1 MGEERIIPPPPP
13 ARHREGQILGEIPDT
28 LGLVLWQYLRH
39 LRDWADASPEERS
52 ALFSAATPL
61 WVAAKRKE
69 ARALAGELADVL
81 GLFASLVDG
90 PTAVSPAAVAA
101 GCVRVVEWALAR
113 DHVQTAIEWA
123 ELSALVD
130 PENPALANLA
140 GRVTRNADLYDR
152 SEAWFRRGIGYARLI
167 DDKVE
172 LTRGHL
178 GYGTLCKLLGRV
190 RCARRH
196 LNSGS
201 QLARKH
207 GPPWL
212 AAGVQH
218 DLLALLTLWGQ
229 YTDAE
234 QRARR
239 ALALYPK
246 NHPRLPLFAA
256 DVALLLVLERR
267 FTAAVRVLRG
277 ALRLIREPAPRAVVL
292 ALTARAL
299 SGAKRYHE
307 AEHCRRRALGLLKR
321 HHRVEAATRWHLA
334 EALRLAQ
341 QWETAGEEAQAA
353 LERAVGDNDREAERV
368 VRRTLRNIE
377 TCRTAAARGLGEDP
391 ERREL
396 VEMLCVRLSEWAPRR
411 ARPSR
416 PPWGSDW
423 AA

>member
-13 ARHREGQILGEIPDT
+13 ARLREGEILGEIPDT

-39 LRDWADASPEERS
+39 LRDWADASPEARI
-52 ALFSAATPL
+52 ALFSPATPL

-69 ARALAGELADVL
+69 ARALAGQLGDVL
-81 GLFASLVDG
+81 GLFASLVDE
-90 PTAVSPAAVAA
+90 PTAVPSSAVADA
-101 GCVRVVEWALAR
+101 CVRVVEWALAR
-113 DHVQTAIEWA
+113 DHVQTAVEWA
-123 ELSALVD
+123 EVAALVE
-130 PENPALANLA
+130 PENPGLANLA

-152 SEAWFRRGIGYARLI
+152 SEAWFRRGIGYARLM

-172 LTRGHL
+172 LTRAHL

-190 RCARRH
+190 RGARRH

-212 AAGVQH
+212 AAGAQH
-218 DLLALLTLWGQ
+218 DLLTVLTLWGL

-246 NHPRLPLFAA
+246 SHPRLPLFAA

-267 FTAAVRVLRG
+267 FAAAVRVLRG
-277 ALRLIREPAPRAVVL
+277 VLRLIREPAPRAVVL

-299 SGAKRYHE
+299 AGADRVQE
-307 AEHCRRRALGLLKR
+307 AEHCRRRALGLLKGHR
-321 HHRVEAATRWHLA
+321 RVEAATRWHLA

-341 QWETAGEEAQAA
+341 HWDAAGDEARAA
-353 LERAVGDNDREAERV
+353 LECAVSENDREAERM
-368 VRRTLRNIE
+368 VRRTLRTIE
-377 TCRTAAARGLGEDP
+377 SRRTAGARGLGNDP
-391 ERREL
+391 ERRAF
-396 VEMLCVRLSEWAPRR
+396 VETLCVRLTEWAPRR

>member
-13 ARHREGQILGEIPDT
+13 ARQREGEILGEIPDT

-39 LRDWADASPEERS
+39 LRDWADASPEARI
-52 ALFSAATPL
+52 ALFSSATPL

-69 ARALAGELADVL
+69 ARALAGELTEAL
-81 GLFASLVDG
+81 GVFASLVDG
-90 PTAVSPAAVAA
+90 PTAVSASAVADA
-101 GCVRVVEWALAR
+101 CVRVVEWALAR
-113 DHVQTAIEWA
+113 DHVQTAVEWA
-123 ELSALVD
+123 EVAALID
-130 PENPALANLA
+130 PENPGLANLA

-152 SEAWFRRGIGYARLI
+152 SEAWFRRGIGYARLM

-172 LTRGHL
+172 LTRAHL

-212 AAGVQH
+212 AAGAQH
-218 DLLALLTLWGQ
+218 DLLTVLTLWGL

-246 NHPRLPLFAA
+246 SHPRLPLFAA

-267 FTAAVRVLRG
+267 FAAAVRVLRG
-277 ALRLIREPAPRAVVL
+277 VLRLIREPAPRAVVL

-299 SGAKRYHE
+299 AGADRVQE
-307 AEHCRRRALGLLKR
+307 AEHCRRRALGLLKG
-321 HHRVEAATRWHLA
+321 HSRVEAATRWHLA

-341 QWETAGEEAQAA
+341 HWDAAGDEARAA
-353 LERAVGDNDREAERV
+353 LECALSENDREAERM
-368 VRRTLRNIE
+368 VRRTLRTIE
-377 TCRTAAARGLGEDP
+377 SRRTAGGRGLGDDP
-391 ERREL
+391 ERRAF
-396 VEMLCVRLSEWAPRR
+396 VETLCVRLTEWAPRR